1 MTQESFAIA
10 LWHFVC
16 FSDTAVEKTNPSSP
30 VRGRTYGPLVT
41 DSERE
46 SFLVKL
52 LSAKGV
58 VVLCA

>member
-1 MTQESFAIA
+1 MTHESFAIA

-16 FSDTAVEKTNPSSP
+16 FSDTAVETKKPSSP
-30 VRGRTYGPLVT
+30 VRGRTYGPLIAG
-41 DSERE
+41 SERE